1 MGKETILYMYIKN
14 KILIQN
20 CVLVRL
26 KTVKSNYPN
35 IKSLTSSILYSYIL

>member
-20 CVLVRL
+20 CVLAPFKNRKKQL
-26 KTVKSNYPN
+26 SKYKISNF
-35 IKSLTSSILYSYIL
+35 

>member
-1 MGKETILYMYIKN
+1 MGTETILYMYIKN

-26 KTVKSNYPN
+26 KNRKKQLSKYKISNF
-35 IKSLTSSILYSYIL
+35 